1 MPVTKSYNPDDWQV
15 VFNNILIAGYAK
27 GTFLKV
33 TRNAESAAMEAGG
46 HGDVVIVGKTDR
58 TGKVEFTLQRE
69 SPVNALLSAQLAAF
83 EARPRVRGAGRGP
96 FLAKNL
102 NSPATLATAANAVIE
117 KVPDMEGADNNSPIV
132 WTLLLDDATMFNAG
146 AVA

>member
-69 SPVNALLSAQLAAF
+69 SPVNALLSGPAAGVMGAARQAARPGQPVRRLRDDAQAQFL
-83 EARPRVRGAGRGP
+83 ERRHLRPARPRGR
-96 FLAKNL
+96 
-102 NSPATLATAANAVIE
+102 TARART
-117 KVPDMEGADNNSPIV
+117 S
-132 WTLLLDDATMFNAG
+132 
-146 AVA
+146 